1 MSNHAA
7 LEIGDSFTG
16 LLPGNTLASPCSPPQ
31 IRHISAVT
39 STPKPSSTLETTSMN
54 MM

>member
-1 MSNHAA
+1 MSTHAA

-16 LLPGNTLASPCSPPQ
+16 LLSGNTFASPCSPP
-31 IRHISAVT
+31 HIQYINAVT
-39 STPKPSSTLETTSMN
+39 STPNPISTLETTSMN